1 MIISIISNHLSWLL
15 TNFVISFLYG
25 NWDCGIS
32 SSHRCIFWLIIGLG
46 NFPTEQKHSFLFRK
60 GLRVIGQ
67 PLLSTNNNIL
77 IPHGPVI
84 NDTYTYNDLVGW
96 LKMKAFHADDL
107 KSLVSNRNWART
119 SRIRLSSPRISFCT
133 RMNGPF

>member
-1 MIISIISNHLSWLL
+1 MIISIISNHLPWLL

-25 NWDCGIS
+25 NWDCS
-32 SSHRCIFWLIIGLG
+32 RSLSHWCLCYWIIDLG

-84 NDTYTYNDLVGW
+84 NDTYTYNNLVGR
-96 LKMKAFHADDL
+96 LKMKSFHVDD
-107 KSLVSNRNWART
+107 
-119 SRIRLSSPRISFCT
+119 SPIFPPNYGNYFECGRVYFRHEPILTISHS
-133 RMNGPF
+133 

>member
-1 MIISIISNHLSWLL
+1 MGTEIAVDPYHTDVFSDWII
-15 TNFVISFLYG
+15 
-25 NWDCGIS
+25 D
-32 SSHRCIFWLIIGLG
+32 LG

-84 NDTYTYNDLVGW
+84 IYTYTYNNLVGR
-96 LKMKAFHADDL
+96 LRMR
-107 KSLVSNRNWART
+107 KSL
-119 SRIRLSSPRISFCT
+119 T
-133 RMNGPF
+133 RMTLLYFPPIMGIILNMVEFTFAMSLF

>member
-15 TNFVISFLYG
+15 TNFVISFLMGTEIAVDPYLTDVFA
-25 NWDCGIS
+25 NW
-32 SSHRCIFWLIIGLG
+32 IIDLG

-77 IPHGPVI
+77 IPHGPII
-84 NDTYTYNDLVGW
+84 NDTYTYNNLVGR
-96 LKMKAFHADDL
+96 LKMKAFHVDDSPIL
-107 KSLVSNRNWART
+107 PPNYGNYFELAEFTFAVSL
-119 SRIRLSSPRISFCT
+119 F
-133 RMNGPF
+133 